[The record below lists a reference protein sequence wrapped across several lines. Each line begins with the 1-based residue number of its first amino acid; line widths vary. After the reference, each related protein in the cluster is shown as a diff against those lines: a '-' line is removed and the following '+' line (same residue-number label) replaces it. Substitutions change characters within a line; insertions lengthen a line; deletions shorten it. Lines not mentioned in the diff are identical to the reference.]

1 MILKIVSVAL
11 ALVGLLRMVRRY
23 QRGGTLTS
31 EILFW
36 GAIWAG
42 LGSVVFIPSTT
53 DRFARFIGVS
63 SGFNALTFMAIAGLL
78 LAVYRLFART
88 ATLQR
93 DLTKIVRMQALAN
106 AERFDERR

>member
-1 MILKIVSVAL
+1 MILKIVSVVL
-11 ALVGLLRMVRRY
+11 AVIAILRMVRRY
-23 QRGGTLTS
+23 QRGGTLTA

-36 GAIWAG
+36 GVVWAG
-42 LGSVVFIPSTT
+42 LAAVVFIPSTT

-63 SGFNALTFMAIAGLL
+63 SGFNALTFIAIAFLL

-88 ATLQR
+88 STLQR
-93 DLTKIVRMQALAN
+93 DLTKIVRMQALAS